1 MEPATLT
8 DENQDGGGSDASADA
23 AQPADLAPL
32 LASAAKGDNAAWQA
46 VIDRYA
52 KRVFALAKSRCRD
65 VNVAEEITQSV
76 FATIAIKLGAGE
88 YLELGRFESWLFR
101 VAANRVRDHV
111 RRLRRNPAVGD
122 PAALDTCAA
131 AESERPA
138 ADPAL
143 DRLREAMSAL
153 AEADREIVE
162 LRHHGGLSFKQ
173 IAEVLGEP
181 IGTLLARHHRA
192 LRKLRDMLEEPQ
204 SAGRGLST

>member
-8 DENQDGGGSDASADA
+8 DENQDGGGSDATQEA

-32 LASAAKGDNAAWQA
+32 LASAAKGDDAAWQA

-131 AESERPA
+131 AELERSA

-153 AEADREIVE
+153 AEADREVVE

-204 SAGRGLST
+204 SAERGLST